1 MPELASKGAVLITG
15 AAGGIGT
22 ATAKTLAEHGY
33 RVYAGVRGGAGAPV
47 VVPEA
52 RQQAG
57 SAGIRVIPLDV
68 TDQESISAAVKLVS
82 ADLASTGQ
90 DGAGLHAV
98 INNAGVIVGG
108 PLELIPESEL
118 HRQFAVNVYG
128 PVLVTQAFL
137 PLLREGKGRLINISA
152 PTARLAVPFAGGIS
166 ASKAALESF
175 SSAARVELA
184 PWGIPVIV
192 IEPGATDTDIFA
204 KSATAAA
211 VALEA
216 SRPERVVLY
225 RVQLDAV
232 AAATAKQRMAPVQT
246 VVDVIVA
253 AVETRKPRAFYTA
266 GRDARMVGTL
276 ARLPRR
282 TRDRLLARVL
292 GIAALPASGTG
303 AG

>member
-108 PLELIPESEL
+108 
-118 HRQFAVNVYG
+118 VYG